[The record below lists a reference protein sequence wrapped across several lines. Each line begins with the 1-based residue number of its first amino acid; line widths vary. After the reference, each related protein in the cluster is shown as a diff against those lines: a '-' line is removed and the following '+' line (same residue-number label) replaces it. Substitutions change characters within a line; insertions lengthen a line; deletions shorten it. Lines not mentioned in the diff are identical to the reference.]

1 MTPVRAVFFDALGTL
16 VMLEPPA
23 PRLRAALLGVGGVD
37 VGRAAA
43 ERAFE
48 AEIAYYLD
56 HHTDGADAA
65 GLADLHD
72 RCARV
77 LWEAL
82 GASELSPRVVRTAM
96 LASLSFTPFED
107 AKPALAGLRGR
118 GMRLVAVSNWDCS
131 LEQRLGCAGFASL
144 LDGAIS
150 SAEVGAPKPAA
161 AVFEA
166 ALELAGVT
174 AGEALH
180 VGDTVATDVEGAR
193 GAGIR
198 AVLLV
203 RSGPREPADFE
214 QVSSLGQVAS
224 LV

>member
-1 MTPVRAVFFDALGTL
+1 MPARAVFFDALGTL
-16 VMLEPPA
+16 VSLEPPA
-23 PRLRAALLGVGGVD
+23 PRLRTALLESAGVD
-37 VGRAAA
+37 VGQAAA

-56 HHTDGADAA
+56 HHTEGADAA
-65 GLADLHD
+65 GLADLYE

-82 GASELSPRVVRTAM
+82 GVSGLSARVVRDAM
-96 LASLSFTPFED
+96 LASLHFRPFED
-107 AKPALAGLRGR
+107 AKPALERLRGR

-144 LDGAIS
+144 LDGAVS
-150 SAEVGAPKPAA
+150 SAEVGAPKPAP

-174 AGEALH
+174 AGEAVH

-193 GAGIR
+193 AAGIR

-214 QVSSLGQVAS
+214 QVSSLGHAAS